1 MNRQAVSNAQHQ
13 LSVLTISGEPTKL
26 TIGGDKGITGGL
38 VRQTAFKGHFQLHL
52 IALTVVFEAACNGH
66 PQLLIL
72 IVAAVLVKTV
82 LVVSEAAANGH
93 DHHLPVMNMTGD
105 HRHMTVFLKGV
116 TGKLLRGVASNGHQR
131 LQTPTVVAVAVAV
144 VRDTASNSHQQLPVM
159 TKTGDRAQMATSLK
173 EITERLAC
181 LYILYEYHDVVEVDD
196 MHDYDA

>member
-1 MNRQAVSNAQHQ
+1 VVNRQAVSNAQHQ

-38 VRQTAFKGHFQLHL
+38 VRQTAFKDHFQLHL

-72 IVAAVLVKTV
+72 IVATVLVKTV

-144 VRDTASNSHQQLPVM
+144 AVVRDAASNSHQQLPVM
-159 TKTGDRAQMATSLK
+159 TKTGDRVQRAISLK
-173 EITERLAC
+173 EITK
-181 LYILYEYHDVVEVDD
+181 
-196 MHDYDA
+196 